1 MMVQVRGLVEL
12 RKAFKD
18 FGVDATKRQ
27 RRAIKLTATAYQ
39 GDVQTEAPYITG
51 TLRRSIHVEMVSDST
66 ALVGSNLE
74 YAAPV
79 EYGTRYRAPKPYF
92 RPPLDLNKA
101 KYRRI
106 FLEEMSR

>member
-1 MMVQVRGLVEL
+1 MVQVKGLAEL
-12 RKAFKD
+12 KAAFKGLD
-18 FGVDATKRQ
+18 KEFEKRQ
-27 RRAIKLTATAYQ
+27 RVAIKLTANEYK

-106 FLEEMSR
+106 FLEEMGR

>member
-1 MMVQVRGLVEL
+1 MVQIKGLAEL
-12 RKAFKD
+12 KAAFKGLD
-18 FGVDATKRQ
+18 KEFEKRQ
-27 RRAIKLTATAYQ
+27 RVAIKLAANEYK
-39 GDVQTEAPYITG
+39 GDVQAITPHLTG
-51 TLRRSIHVEMVSDST
+51 TLRRSIHVEMVSDNT